1 MDFGYIYS
9 ITEESMPY
17 DEYLAERVNRVLVQK
32 NIPFFEKK
40 MFGGLAFMVDNKM
53 CLGVNK
59 EQLMARTDPE
69 LYEELLKRPRAQT
82 MEFTGRPMKGFIFVN
97 PEGFDSDEQ
106 LEEWVELCLEYNPRA
121 KASPRKKKKPSE
133 KTDSYGR

>member
-1 MDFGYIYS
+1 
-9 ITEESMPY
+9 MPY
-17 DEYLAERVNRVLVQK
+17 DEFLAERVNQALKQR

-69 LYEELLKRPRAQT
+69 LYEEMLKKEGAVT

-97 PEGFDSDEQ
+97 PDGVDTEEQ
-106 LEEWVELCLEYNPRA
+106 LGDWVECCLEYNPRA
-121 KASPRKKKKPSE
+121 KASPRRK
-133 KTDSYGR
+133 